1 MEPTGN
7 YSKLWLNTLLDA
19 GKEVRF
25 ISNRSLVPYRKLCGW
40 EYKDDYHDAT
50 ALAYCA
56 WLNINNPSAFLSLK
70 TPEIHATYQLFL
82 QHERINRELKPLVN
96 RARNLLHTEF
106 PEGKKSKG
114 QSSDKVDGIWLFI
127 SNSNQHPGW
136 RKVWLK
142 KISKSIGTVQKCG
155 FSPQIV
161 KLSQQIVRLKERR
174 IQIKKAFQEFLTN
187 PKYAF
192 YNEAFDCFNLGVY
205 DRTIILC
212 QIYPFEQFLDT
223 NGNELRKIKPRK
235 FGKSGKPVT
244 KRVGLNRFH
253 ACLGKAVKPW
263 ESGKKKGHIVT
274 GSVLARIRLYL
285 WAKRTMALSP
295 PRNPKPRVKELY
307 DRYLHD
313 IQAKLTK
320 KGKID
325 PDHPGNN
332 SLKQW
337 GKARVGDKLAKLLFK
352 ELIGAYRRHR
362 EQ

>member
-7 YSKLWLNTLLDA
+7 YSKLWFNTLLDA

-40 EYKDDYHDAT
+40 DYKDDYHDAT
-50 ALAYCA
+50 ALAYCG
-56 WLNINNPSAFLSLK
+56 WLNINNLSAFLSLK
-70 TPEIHATYQLFL
+70 CPEIHATYQLFL
-82 QHERINRELKPLVN
+82 EHERINRELKPIVN

-106 PEGKKSKG
+106 PEAKNSKSK
-114 QSSDKVDGIWLFI
+114 SSDKVDGIWLFI
-127 SNSNQHPGW
+127 SSSNQTPKW
-136 RKVWLK
+136 REHWLRIVK
-142 KISKSIGTVQKCG
+142 KSIGTVQKCG
-155 FSPQIV
+155 FSPQLV
-161 KLSQQIVRLKERR
+161 KLSQQIVRLKQRR
-174 IQIKKAFQEFLTN
+174 IQIRKAFQEFLAN

-192 YNEAFDCFNLGVY
+192 YNDAFDCFNLGVY

-212 QIYPFEQFLDT
+212 QVHPFEQFLDP
-223 NGNELRKIKPRK
+223 NGRELRKIKPRK

-274 GSVLARIRLYL
+274 GSVLARIQLYL
-285 WAKRTMALSP
+285 WAKRTMAMSP
-295 PRNPKPRVKELY
+295 PKNPKPRVKELY
-307 DRYLHD
+307 DRYLDD
-313 IQAKLTK
+313 IQARLTK
-320 KGKID
+320 DGKID
-325 PDHPGNN
+325 PDYSGNS

-337 GKARVGDKLAKLLFK
+337 GKARVGDKLVKLLFK

-362 EQ
+362 